1 MSDRTDRPN
10 QAEYGLLTAYLA
22 RLGYTPAERKA
33 ITNDSKPGGRNWHRI
48 AIDVSRRIAGRI
60 DAPGV
65 D

>member
-1 MSDRTDRPN
+1 MSKRTDKPKAN
-10 QAEYGLLTAYLA
+10 EYGKLTSYLA

-48 AIDVSRRIAGRI
+48 AIDVSRKIKGRP